1 MKNLLSTLAAYS
13 TDLLIQLIVITAR
26 KIKKKLRGRKT
37 ECVEANKN

>member
-26 KIKKKLRGRKT
+26 KIKKKLRGK
-37 ECVEANKN
+37 EGQCVEANKN

>member
-1 MKNLLSTLAAYS
+1 MKNLISTIAAYS

-26 KIKKKLRGRKT
+26 KIKKKLRGRKI

>member
-1 MKNLLSTLAAYS
+1 MKNLISTIAAYS

-26 KIKKKLRGRKT
+26 KIKKKLRGRKV